1 MAFRTQKTVG
11 FLIAVS
17 LWSLPAAYA
26 QQEFRYDV
34 RHDHRLGSC
43 TGILKID
50 ENGVSFQEVKKNK
63 QQGSHAWEWPY
74 QEIQQLEL
82 APGKLRV
89 LTYKDSRWKLGA
101 DREYEFQVLSG
112 TLQEAYS
119 FLRNRLDRRFV
130 AALADVGGEG
140 LWQLPVKHIGRIMG
154 SDGLLI
160 VGQNQIVFRT
170 NKGGESRT
178 WRYAD
183 IDNISSSDPFQLTLT
198 TFERAKLDYG
208 SRKQFNFQ
216 LKEALG
222 ENRYNELWR
231 SLNRTKGL
239 DFLSGIEQQ
248 GRRQ

>member
-11 FLIAVS
+11 LLIAVS
-17 LWSLPAAYA
+17 FWFLPAAFA

-43 TGILKID
+43 TGILRID
-50 ENGVSFQEVKKNK
+50 ERGVAFQEVKKNNQK
-63 QQGSHAWEWPY
+63 GSHAWEWPY

-82 APGKLRV
+82 APGTLRV

-101 DREYEFQVLSG
+101 DREYEFMVRSG
-112 TLQEAYS
+112 TLQEAYP
-119 FLRNRLDRRFV
+119 FLRNRLDQRFV
-130 AALADVGGEG
+130 AALAGVEG
-140 LWQLPVKHIGRIMG
+140 TVLWQLPVKHLGRISG
-154 SDGLLI
+154 SDGVLI
-160 VGQNQIVFRT
+160 VGQNQIIYRT
-170 NKGGESRT
+170 DEGETSRT

-183 IDNISSSDPFQLTLT
+183 IENISSSDPFQLTLT
-198 TFERAKLDYG
+198 TFERAKFHYG

-216 LKEALG
+216 LKEPLN

-248 GRRQ
+248 GTKP

>member
-43 TGILKID
+43 TGILRID
-50 ENGVSFQEVKKNK
+50 ERGVAFQEVKKNK

-101 DREYEFQVLSG
+101 DREYEFQIRSG
-112 TLQEAYS
+112 RLEEVYG
-119 FLRNRLDRRFV
+119 FLTERLDQRFV
-130 AALADVGGEG
+130 AALADAEG
-140 LWQLPVKHIGRIMG
+140 TVLWQLPVKHLGRISG
-154 SDGLLI
+154 SDGVLI
-160 VGQNQIVFRT
+160 VGQNQIIYRA
-170 NKGGESRT
+170 NEGETSRT
-178 WRYAD
+178 WRYSD

-198 TFERAKLDYG
+198 TFERAKFHYG

-216 LKEALG
+216 LKEPLN

-231 SLNRTKGL
+231 SLNRTRGL
-239 DFLSGIEQQ
+239 NFLSGIEEQ
-248 GRRQ
+248 GTKP